1 MAVPS
6 EGVHD
11 LLRDGLG
18 EGSILHFAEAVVGQ
32 LAGTK
37 GATADERATAHRVL
51 ALIRAAA
58 AGRGGEAAADLHA
71 DPPLFAAFFQNL
83 DLLVPADSLGDAV
96 SAVLLAALERAA
108 E

>member
-1 MAVPS
+1 MAVHS
-6 EGVHD
+6 EGVRD

-18 EGSILHFAEAVVGQ
+18 EGSILYFAETVVAQ

-83 DLLVPADSLGDAV
+83 DLLLPADPLGDAV
-96 SAVLLAALERAA
+96 SAVVMAALARAV